1 MSDPYAIKKAI
12 GSDSTAELNAKIS
25 QLHKLVL
32 KTKLPGDFLSQ
43 YADCLPVTSIFM
55 SLAKVCWPEIML
67 LLVLSMFVFLST
79 GYTQKLAQI
88 EQLPVYSETEEVV
101 RILKEILDDIK
112 TRLSVIDDVLAQAQ
126 KMVDDAYTKMVD
138 WEKKL
143 VVLAAGGPFQQ
154 YSDGFLLL
162 YFQQTS

>member
-1 MSDPYAIKKAI
+1 
-12 GSDSTAELNAKIS
+12 
-25 QLHKLVL
+25 
-32 KTKLPGDFLSQ
+32 
-43 YADCLPVTSIFM
+43 M
-55 SLAKVCWPEIML
+55 SLAEVCWPEVML
-67 LLVLSMFVFLST
+67 LLALSMSVFLST

-154 YSDGFLLL
+154 YTDGFLLL

>member
-1 MSDPYAIKKAI
+1 
-12 GSDSTAELNAKIS
+12 
-25 QLHKLVL
+25 
-32 KTKLPGDFLSQ
+32 
-43 YADCLPVTSIFM
+43 
-55 SLAKVCWPEIML
+55 ML
-67 LLVLSMFVFLST
+67 LLALSMFVFLST

-126 KMVDDAYTKMVD
+126 KMVDDAYAKMVD

-162 YFQQTS
+162 YFPQANNSSFENVQRRTGPRRRCFRISLTARRRLVLTRLLSRTRTHRREPTRSPSHLGSARSM

>member
-1 MSDPYAIKKAI
+1 
-12 GSDSTAELNAKIS
+12 
-25 QLHKLVL
+25 
-32 KTKLPGDFLSQ
+32 
-43 YADCLPVTSIFM
+43 M
-55 SLAKVCWPEIML
+55 SLAEVCWPEIML
-67 LLVLSMFVFLST
+67 LLALSMFVFLST

-143 VVLAAGGPFQQ
+143 VVLAAGGPLQE